1 MTGQRASGAAEGGPD
16 GDTGPVREGS
26 WDAIVI
32 GSGLGGLACA
42 AYLSVSGLRTLVLE
56 AHSVAGGNSQV
67 FRRTPHGHEY
77 EFDVGIHYIGE
88 CGPEGLISWILHG
101 LGLAERIVF
110 RPLDPDGYST
120 LLFPDLT
127 FRVPASWTRYRERLL
142 ATVPAEAEPL
152 GRVVDVMREV
162 AMASRRLQNRE
173 LSLSRMGAE
182 HPVFF
187 QWGIRPVTALF
198 EAHGI
203 SQQASAVL
211 LGEQGDYAVRPSRTP
226 VALAAGLTDHYM
238 RGAFYPEGGGQVVA
252 ARLVEAIRAHG
263 GAVWTRAPVAKV
275 RVEDGRATGVVLAKD
290 GRRLDARFVV
300 SNADLKRTVL
310 DLVGA
315 EHFQPQTVEKVR
327 AFRMSFPLFTVYLG
341 LDLDVAERGLPN
353 TNWWIW
359 GSTDIEGLYDEL
371 EAGRMPDVPL
381 AYVGCATRKDPTNRH
396 AAPAGMANVQIMTL
410 VPRDYARWNA
420 ERGPADGGRY
430 HRDPVYRE
438 RKNALAARLLETA
451 ERVIP
456 GLRERIDWQEAAS
469 PLTQE
474 RFTRSTGGT
483 SYGIEF
489 ATDQMGPLRIGPET
503 DVAGLYLCGAST
515 PSGHGI
521 GSVLRSGV
529 VAAGAVL
536 ETDLLRQVLAGEV
549 FGDHRR
555 LPPLTADFDPWRECQ
570 SPAPKR

>member
-1 MTGQRASGAAEGGPD
+1 MTDEQAPAS
-16 GDTGPVREGS
+16 DTGSDRAGA

-42 AYLSVSGLRTLVLE
+42 AYLAVSGLRTLVLE
-56 AHSVAGGNSQV
+56 SHAVAGGNSQV
-67 FRRTPHGHEY
+67 FRRTPHGHAY

-127 FRVPASWTRYRERLL
+127 FRVPASWARYRERLL
-142 ATVPAEAEPL
+142 ATFPAEAERL
-152 GRVVDVMREV
+152 GAVVDVLHEV
-162 AMASRRLQNRE
+162 AAAGRRLQNRE
-173 LSLSRMGAE
+173 LSLSRLGAE
-182 HPVFF
+182 HPLFF
-187 QWGIRPVTALF
+187 RWGIRPVTELF
-198 EAHGI
+198 EAHGL
-203 SQQASAVL
+203 SQAAGAVL

-252 ARLVEAIRAHG
+252 GRLVEAIRAHG
-263 GAVWTRAPVAKV
+263 GEVWTRAPVSRI
-275 RVEDGRATGVVLAKD
+275 RVENGRATGVELARD
-290 GRRLDARFVV
+290 GRVLEARHVV

-310 DLVGA
+310 ELVGA
-315 EHFQPQTVEKVR
+315 AHFRPETVEKVR
-327 AFRMSFPLFTVYLG
+327 SFRMSFPLFTVYLG
-341 LDLDVAERGLPN
+341 LDLDVTELGLPN

-359 GSTDIEGLYDEL
+359 GSTDIEGLYAEL
-371 EAGRMPDVPL
+371 EAGRMPDVPV
-381 AYVGCATRKDPTNRH
+381 AYVGCATRKDPTNRR
-396 AAPAGMANVQIMTL
+396 AAPAGMTNLQIMTL
-410 VPRDYARWNA
+410 VPRDYAQWNA
-420 ERGPADGGRY
+420 ERGPAEGGRY
-430 HRDPVYRE
+430 HRDPLYRE
-438 RKNALAARLLETA
+438 RKAALAARLVETA
-451 ERVIP
+451 ERVVP
-456 GLRERIDWQEAAS
+456 GLRERIDWQEASS

-489 ATDQMGPLRIGPET
+489 ALDQMGPLRLGPDT
-503 DVAGLYLCGAST
+503 DVEGLWLCGAST

-536 ETDLLRQVLAGEV
+536 ETDLLRRVLHGEV

-555 LPPLTADFDPWRECQ
+555 LPPLSPDFDPWRVCQ
-570 SPAPKR
+570 SPAPSPRRA